1 MHLVVYAPQR
11 DLKPFYRIKGHFA
24 RPYSLLYLFR
34 KLRQNHNLTIRTLA
48 DKFGVTQDYV
58 SKIEGGSE
66 FPSLNF
72 CLKCA
77 TEFDINPKY
86 VTNKWAREAIERFSD
101 RLNRRLGLEE

>member
-1 MHLVVYAPQR
+1 MHLVAYQLKSHP
-11 DLKPFYRIKGHFA
+11 KPFYQSKIILT
-24 RPYSLLYLFR
+24 RPDNLSHLFC
-34 KLRQNHNLTIRTLA
+34 KLRQNHNLTIRSLA
-48 DKFGVTQDYV
+48 DKFCVTPDYV

-77 TEFDINPKY
+77 TEFDVNPKY

-101 RLNRRLGLEE
+101 RLRRRLGLDD